1 MQSISMMIRNV
12 GCRILSSDDS
22 YLRSPVLAG
31 KTYKTLTSPNSSFEI
46 FYRQNKAVLPPSY
59 SIFLLILTRESII
72 FPKCLSFAAH
82 GLGIQQILW
91 GNKIIQII
99 RVKIALTVI
108 SCHHYSIRQWSRCSG
123 VPGPRSRDWSL
134 DSYVPELKALSML

>member
-82 GLGIQQILW
+82 ALGIQL
-91 GNKIIQII
+91 NS
-99 RVKIALTVI
+99 L
-108 SCHHYSIRQWSRCSG
+108 RQ
-123 VPGPRSRDWSL
+123 
-134 DSYVPELKALSML
+134 